1 MSGGKKRGPK
11 QRPPLPTEWSIV
23 VSWAP
28 DGTIEKRELLQ
39 APTVPELTA
48 LSVAVHCNRE
58 LGPLLGESL
67 LGILMLLLSWQHH
80 QLLSLA
86 PEGLRAPDIFEL
98 TELRVAILCKH
109 VCEVGALLGKSR
121 FRTLMRL
128 IDWQHHQL
136 SPPSSSLDQ
145 ELIDAARWA
154 AFRNGVKEKGWGDA
168 GYDAARYA
176 TQQLKDS
183 PFAAGPDQM
192 RKSYNKMQRR
202 LRPCSGTRFHLG

>member
-1 MSGGKKRGPK
+1 MGRRKRPS
-11 QRPPLPTEWSIV
+11 LPTEWRIV
-23 VSWAP
+23 SRAP
-28 DGTIEKRELLQ
+28 DGTIKREPLR
-39 APTVPELTA
+39 APTVPELTE
-48 LSVAVHCNRE
+48 LSVAVYCNRE

-67 LGILMLLLSWQHH
+67 FRILMLLLSWQHH

-86 PEGLRAPDIFEL
+86 PEGLRPPTIFEL
-98 TELRVAILCKH
+98 AELRVAILCKH
-109 VCEVGALLGKSR
+109 VCEGGALLGESQ

-136 SPPSSSLDQ
+136 SPPQPLDQ